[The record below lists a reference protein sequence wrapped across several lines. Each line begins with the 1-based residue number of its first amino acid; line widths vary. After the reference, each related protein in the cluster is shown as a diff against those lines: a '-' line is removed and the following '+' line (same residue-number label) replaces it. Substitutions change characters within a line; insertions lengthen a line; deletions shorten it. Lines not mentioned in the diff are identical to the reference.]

1 MNILVITGRMATG
14 KSTILR
20 QFNFLGASSFSSD
33 EMVNNIYNTDFE
45 FSSKIMNL
53 YPQVIEKGKIN
64 KNKLSEL
71 AFKNK
76 NVLRN
81 LENVIY
87 PKLVKKR
94 KEIIKTSFLNSI
106 RLVVFEIPLLFEKR
120 IDNNF
125 NLIITTT
132 CNKKL
137 QEQRYLKRKNTNL
150 NKFNIINNKFFE
162 DNMRFKNSDF
172 IINTGNGMHHTLL
185 LLKKIIKK
193 I

>member
-1 MNILVITGRMATG
+1 MATG

-106 RLVVFEIPLLFEKR
+106 RLVVFEIPLLFEKK
-120 IDNNF
+120 IDNKF
-125 NLIITTT
+125 SLIITTT
-132 CNKKL
+132 CNKNL
-137 QEQRYLKRKNTNL
+137 QKQRYLKRKNTTL
-150 NKFNIINNKFFE
+150 EKFNLINKKFVE
-162 DNMRFKNSDF
+162 DNKRFKDSDF
-172 IINTGNGMHHTLL
+172 IINTGNGKHHSLL
-185 LLKKIIKK
+185 LLKKIINK